1 MLASELMAA
10 GLSVDPAVRIRRT
23 SRILAHG
30 KREFERL
37 RKEIGID
44 LTAHEQPCIRSLGVG
59 AALAE
64 FAISGIP
71 MTRKERF
78 AVMALGGLAIL
89 MVSAVDSA
97 LDRGLP
103 LPYLFP
109 LDEETAGSGRAQPE
123 LSFIRSAVRLY
134 FRRLAALP
142 CARPQFRRIVE
153 TAIERMYAAELES
166 VSCPDISRRA
176 WWRKN
181 VLPIAILGIP
191 AWIVAERASPADFRR
206 HLAWLCRLG
215 EFFGWLDDCVDYS
228 EDQAN
233 SHANRIDTRLQFM
246 SQFQLVRAIAGQ
258 AKRVLEQWDAVNP
271 AVPARDYFAVVV
283 WGWIELKPGRA
294 SL

>member
-1 MLASELMAA
+1 MLAGELMTA
-10 GLSVDPAVRIRRT
+10 GVSVDPGVRIQRT
-23 SRILAHG
+23 SRIWALG
-30 KREFERL
+30 QREFARL
-37 RKEIGID
+37 REEIGVD

-59 AALAE
+59 AALTE

-71 MTRKERF
+71 LTRRERF

-97 LDRGLP
+97 LDRGLQ
-103 LPYLFP
+103 LPCLFP
-109 LDEETAGSGRAQPE
+109 LDLKAASSGRVQSE
-123 LSFIRSAVRLY
+123 LSFIRSAVNLY

-142 CARPQFRRIVE
+142 RARTQFRRIVE

-166 VSCPDISRRA
+166 VSCPNISRRA

-191 AWIVAERASPADFRR
+191 AWIVAERCSPADFRR

-215 EFFGWLDDCVDYS
+215 EFFGWLDDFVNYS

-246 SQFQLVRAIAGQ
+246 SQSQLVRAIAGQ
-258 AKRVLEQWDAVNP
+258 AKRVLAQWDAVNP
-271 AVPARDYFAVVV
+271 AGPARDYFAVVV
-283 WGWIELKPGRA
+283 WGWIEHKRVHA
-294 SL
+294 SS

>member
-1 MLASELMAA
+1 MLAGELMAS
-10 GLSVDPAVRIRRT
+10 GVTVDPAVRTQRT
-23 SRILAHG
+23 SRIWALG
-30 KREFERL
+30 RREFARL
-37 RKEIGID
+37 REEIGVD
-44 LTAHEQPCIRSLGVG
+44 LTAHERPCIRSLGVG
-59 AALAE
+59 AALTE
-64 FAISGIP
+64 FAISCIP
-71 MTRKERF
+71 LTRRERF
-78 AVMALGGLAIL
+78 ALMALGGLAIL

-109 LDEETAGSGRAQPE
+109 LDEETAGSGGAQPE
-123 LSFIRSAVRLY
+123 LAFIRSAVSLY
-134 FRRLAALP
+134 FRRLASLP

-166 VSCPDISRRA
+166 VSCPHIGRRA

-191 AWIVAERASPADFRR
+191 AWIVAERCGPADFRR

-233 SHANRIDTRLQFM
+233 SHANRIDTRLQCM
-246 SQFQLVRAIAGQ
+246 SQFQLVRSIAGQ
-258 AKRVLEQWDAVNP
+258 AKRVLAEWDAVNP
-271 AVPARDYFAVVV
+271 AVPSRDYFTVVV
-283 WGWIELKPGRA
+283 WGWIERKTVHA
-294 SL
+294 SS